1 MRNLEKDIFKKG
13 STTYYWSSKFFP
25 KGVRDDV
32 FKLYSFVR
40 VVDDMVD
47 VIPAE
52 KNRFNRICER
62 WKTVKKE
69 LAHNKV
75 SKPLDDSVDE
85 QVLANIAYIVHRY
98 DCEPAWVDSFLASM
112 KMDIDKRVYE
122 TLDDTIDYIYGSAE
136 VIGLFM
142 AKILQLPGQ
151 GTGSKRPEP
160 EVLRFARMQG
170 RAMQYINFLRD
181 IAEDI
186 ELGRCYFPERTLKKH
201 GLKDLR
207 KISAQSD
214 PKAFKAFMNEQL
226 SLYEEWQSEA
236 NKGFSYIPK
245 RLRIPLQTATDMY
258 NWTAQEI
265 KKDPFIVF
273 EKQIKP
279 KKSKVLKTAA
289 KNSIG

>member
-1 MRNLEKDIFKKG
+1 MSQLEKDIFKNG

-47 VIPAE
+47 VVPAE
-52 KNRFNRICER
+52 TDRFNRICER

-69 LAHNKV
+69 LAQNKV
-75 SKPLDDSVDE
+75 NKPLDESVDE

-98 DCEPAWVDSFLASM
+98 ECDPAWVDSFLVSM
-112 KMDIDKRVYE
+112 KMDIDKRVYK
-122 TLDDTIDYIYGSAE
+122 TINDTIDYIYGSAE

-142 AKILQLPGQ
+142 ARILQLPGQ
-151 GTGSKRPEP
+151 GTGSTKPEP

-201 GLKDLR
+201 GLKDLT
-207 KISAQSD
+207 KNNSQAN
-214 PKAFKAFMNEQL
+214 PEAFRNFMHEQL
-226 SLYEEWQSEA
+226 MLYDEWQAEA

-258 NWTAQEI
+258 NWTAKEI
-265 KKDPFIVF
+265 RKDPFIVY
-273 EKQIKP
+273 EKQLKP
-279 KKSKVLKTAA
+279 KKRKVLKTAA
-289 KNSIG
+289 KNTIS

>member
-1 MRNLEKDIFKKG
+1 MRNLEKDIFKNG

-25 KGVRDDV
+25 KGIRDDV

-52 KNRFNRICER
+52 SKRFNRICLR
-62 WKTVKKE
+62 WRTIKKE
-69 LAHNKV
+69 LKQNKV

-85 QVLANIAYIVHRY
+85 QVLANFAYIVHRY
-98 DCEPAWVDSFLASM
+98 DCDTSWVDSFLASM
-112 KMDIDKRVYE
+112 KMDIDKRDYK

-160 EVLRFARMQG
+160 EVLRFARLQG

-181 IAEDI
+181 IAEDV
-186 ELGRCYFPERTLKKH
+186 ELGRCYFPLGTLEKY
-201 GLKDLR
+201 GFKDL
-207 KISAQSD
+207 KEVSANSN
-214 PKAFKAFMNEQL
+214 PEAFKAFMHEQL

-258 NWTAQEI
+258 NWTAKEI
-265 KKDPFIVF
+265 KKDPFIVY

-279 KKSKVLKTAA
+279 KKRRVLKTAA
-289 KNSIG
+289 KNIAL

>member
-1 MRNLEKDIFKKG
+1 MSQLEKDIFKNG

-47 VIPAE
+47 VVPAE
-52 KNRFNRICER
+52 TNRFNRICER

-69 LAHNKV
+69 LAQNKV
-75 SKPLDDSVDE
+75 NKPLDESVDE

-98 DCEPAWVDSFLASM
+98 ECDPAWVDSFLASM
-112 KMDIDKRVYE
+112 KMDIDKRVYKSIN
-122 TLDDTIDYIYGSAE
+122 DTIDYIYGSAE

-151 GTGSKRPEP
+151 GTGSTKPEP

-201 GLKDLR
+201 GLKDLT
-207 KISAQSD
+207 KNNAQSN
-214 PKAFKAFMNEQL
+214 PEAFKNFMHEQL
-226 SLYEEWQSEA
+226 SLYDEWQAEA

-265 KKDPFIVF
+265 RKDPFIVY
-273 EKQIKP
+273 EKQLKP
-279 KKSKVLKTAA
+279 KKRRVLKTAA
-289 KNSIG
+289 KNTIS